1 MAISP
6 GFFFIVHAPG
16 SESSNAPPPSLSK
29 ISHDLEHS
37 FQLSCARRDV
47 LLPGGITLTA
57 VKTTSLKDLAD
68 AYAAE
73 VVKIIGGTY
82 KIKLRTGK
90 DSSTPFR
97 EIKLTHLHSMA
108 QGLSCQI
115 GQATTVTVPGGITL
129 IVAANTPFAAF
140 ADDYFAKIQ
149 KSPAIAALRA
159 QRQNVVDEAVLG
171 IQHAAKRVCPFD
183 QTDESLKPVA
193 EALLGYMKLISR
205 DPAHMDRSGI
215 IMKKYE
221 VGAMLESMTRE
232 CTQRPGATLGTE
244 LNLMGEKLK
253 TGHTIGPRDIKIMT
267 DALQT
272 HQITQQPSSAAV
284 MHGLRL

>member
-1 MAISP
+1 MT
-6 GFFFIVHAPG
+6 FHRL
-16 SESSNAPPPSLSK
+16 N
-29 ISHDLEHS
+29 
-37 FQLSCARRDV
+37 
-47 LLPGGITLTA
+47 LPGDVVLNVIGSTTLEAIADNYAVNVARITKA
-57 VKTTSLKDLAD
+57 YAD
-68 AYAAE
+68 ADTARDDDEPYL
-73 VVKIIGGTY
+73 
-82 KIKLRTGK
+82 IKLRTGEF
-90 DSSTPFR
+90 SSTAVYEMP
-97 EIKLTHLHSMA
+97 LTHLYEYA
-108 QGLSCQI
+108 KGLSLYEKK
-115 GQATTVTVPGGITL
+115 ATKITLPDGTMLTVTGKT
-129 IVAANTPFAAF
+129 TFEEF

-193 EALLGYMKLISR
+193 EALLSYMKLISR
-205 DPAHMDRSGI
+205 NPAHMDRSGI
-215 IMKKYE
+215 VMKKDK

-232 CTQRPGATLGTE
+232 CTQQPGAILGTE

-267 DALQT
+267 DALQA
-272 HQITQQPSSAAV
+272 HQITQQPSRAAV